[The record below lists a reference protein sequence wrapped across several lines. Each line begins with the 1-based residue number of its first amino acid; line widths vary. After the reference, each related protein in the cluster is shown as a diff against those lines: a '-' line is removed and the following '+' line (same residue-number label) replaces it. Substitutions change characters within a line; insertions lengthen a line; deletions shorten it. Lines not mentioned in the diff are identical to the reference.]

1 MRQFMDLSNKEG
13 SAQQRTKRNRGYWQ
27 GNPQFIK
34 SMTPIRLLLLLLIC
48 IGLRQLAFSQC
59 TSITLADSSFED
71 ASFPML
77 NSNELPWIWNQTDGA
92 ELSTIYS
99 YSGSYSVCS
108 VGGGINQIVV
118 VDSNTTYHVSC
129 FIKNGV
135 NDPFLR
141 FIIND
146 STYPTLT
153 VLSDNWT
160 FASQQFHFGSDTI
173 ATVGIESNS
182 ACFDDFRLTCN
193 RLVGI
198 ADLHSLDSRLSLF
211 PTISSSHFTL
221 RTKQSGQAHILN
233 MAGSV
238 VEQFALGIGVNQFGE
253 DLPPAMYIVQ
263 VRIKGKIW
271 TSRMVKH

>member
-1 MRQFMDLSNKEG
+1 MVGNMEKQKLSKTG
-13 SAQQRTKRNRGYWQ
+13 HLISSTAKPGQVI
-27 GNPQFIK
+27 PQ
-34 SMTPIRLLLLLLIC
+34 SMTRIRSLFLLLIC
-48 IGLRQLAFSQC
+48 IGVRQLAFSQC
-59 TSITLADSSFED
+59 TSISLADSGFED
-71 ASFPML
+71 ASFPLL

-92 ELSTIYS
+92 ELSTSYS
-99 YSGSYSVCS
+99 HSGSYSVCS
-108 VGGGINQIVV
+108 MGGGINQIVV

-135 NDPFLR
+135 DDPFLR

-160 FASQQFHFGSDTI
+160 FASQYFHSGSDTI

-182 ACFDDFRLTCN
+182 ACFDDFRLTCS

-198 ADLHSLDSRLSLF
+198 ADSHSMDSRLSLF
-211 PTISSSHFTL
+211 PTVSSSHFTL
-221 RTKQSGQAHILN
+221 TTQQSGQAHILN

-238 VEQFALGIGVNQFGE
+238 VDQFTLGIGANQFGE
-253 DLPPAMYIVQ
+253 ELPPAMYILQ
-263 VRIKGKIW
+263 VRIKGEMW